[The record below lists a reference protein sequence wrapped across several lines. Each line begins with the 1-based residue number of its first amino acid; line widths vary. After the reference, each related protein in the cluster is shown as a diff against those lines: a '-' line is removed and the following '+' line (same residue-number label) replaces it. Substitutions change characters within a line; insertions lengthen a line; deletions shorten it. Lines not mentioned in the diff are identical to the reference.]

1 LFGFNVVYSNRKIN
15 VSEDD
20 LSIYVHLSGSL
31 FGVDF
36 NDVNFFSFFFISE
49 ESKEASNEKV
59 ELNDKFLVGDIV
71 RLKIKN
77 EF

>member
-1 LFGFNVVYSNRKIN
+1 MFLKM
-15 VSEDD
+15 
-20 LSIYVHLSGSL
+20 IYQFMYIFLVLCLELTLMMWISL
-31 FGVDF
+31 V
-36 NDVNFFSFFFISE
+36 FFFMSE

>member
-1 LFGFNVVYSNRKIN
+1 M
-15 VSEDD
+15 
-20 LSIYVHLSGSL
+20 
-31 FGVDF
+31 
-36 NDVNFFSFFFISE
+36 SE